1 MFKNASATMQSLTS
15 INQTQEIEEGDLL
28 DLDNTVIEEVNPN
41 NEEALQNED
50 EEMII
55 RPAQEQL
62 NDDEN
67 LMFKEE
73 NYSRA
78 DSFSQEFDKHA
89 GADMNMITNYEVF
102 QMMRKD
108 EEEQ

>member
-50 EEMII
+50 EDMII

-73 NYSRA
+73 N
-78 DSFSQEFDKHA
+78 
-89 GADMNMITNYEVF
+89 
-102 QMMRKD
+102 
-108 EEEQ
+108 